1 MKLQFAIIETLI
13 ASSLLI
19 FTSIFITNITYN
31 YSSEFNS
38 NQFNNIN
45 FIYDFVSFLYHNS
58 SSLNCF
64 LNHCLNAN
72 NILKNFG
79 INYKLKYIKLNINN
93 HFYVFSSNSFIY
105 KTCKI
110 LEFCFPIQQN
120 QSYLISC
127 IYSCGE

>member
-1 MKLQFAIIETLI
+1 MKLQFAVIETLI

-19 FTSIFITNITYN
+19 FVSVFITNITYN

-38 NQFNNIN
+38 NQFNNMN

-64 LNHCLNAN
+64 LNHCSNAN
-72 NILKNFG
+72 NIIENFG
-79 INYKLKYIKLNINN
+79 INYNLKYIKLNINN

-105 KTCKI
+105 KDCKI
-110 LEFCFPIQQN
+110 LEFCFPIQYN
-120 QSYLISC
+120 KSYLISC

>member
-13 ASSLLI
+13 ASTLLI
-19 FTSIFITNITYN
+19 SASIFITTITYN

-38 NQFNNIN
+38 NQFNSIN
-45 FIYDFVSFLYHNS
+45 FIYDFISFLYQNS

-93 HFYVFSSNSFIY
+93 NFYVLN
-105 KTCKI
+105 
-110 LEFCFPIQQN
+110 
-120 QSYLISC
+120 LIN
-127 IYSCGE
+127 Y